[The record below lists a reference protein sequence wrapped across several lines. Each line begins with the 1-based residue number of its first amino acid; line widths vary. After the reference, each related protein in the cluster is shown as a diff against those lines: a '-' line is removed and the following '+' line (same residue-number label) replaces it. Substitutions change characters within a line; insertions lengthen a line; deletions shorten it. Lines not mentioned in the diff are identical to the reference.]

1 MYRLQISI
9 TTQQY
14 EFLQSEAF
22 VTGKSMASVLRDL
35 LDQVIQT
42 QQQEILETDPIW
54 DVIGVAQDIDSPTDI
69 SRNVDRYLYG
79 ERLQAPENTSN
90 KVAESPDEYAPD

>member
-9 TTQQY
+9 TTEQY

-35 LDQVIQT
+35 LDQAIQT

-79 ERLQAPENTSN
+79 ERLQASENTLN
-90 KVAESPDEYAPD
+90 KVAETSDEYAPD